1 MFDDA
6 EARAFELAGQPP
18 GPTTFRIGLRT
29 FDAEERPVLEIVAR
43 VDLLGNEP
51 PSREENARDLVDVE
65 ALMSIHDQMERFV
78 REGKRRSGAFHGLS
92 GVVPRRCDLDD
103 VNAEGSQTRAS
114 DSDVRSPGLGGDG
127 PRRPV
132 GQLREP
138 LTTARAKI
146 EQVRRAPRVFDNCG
160 RVIPRERLRVDPAS
174 KPAEVPS
181 DEGLALG
188 LVEHGVDPI
197 SLTTR
202 AHLSRQP
209 HVLPAAVVGRCDEPG
224 SDALPSMSGLGEVFT
239 DDAVARLYRRRP
251 PYPEAVFAML
261 RRRLESP
268 GTVLDAGAGT
278 GALARTMTTFAER
291 VDALDPSAAMIAE
304 GRRLPGGG
312 DGRLRWIL
320 GRAEDAPLA
329 PPYGLITCGVSLH
342 WMDLAVVLPR
352 FREVLAP
359 GAHLAIV
366 DNQNIHGPYRD
377 EVWKITDRYAATSHH
392 PETPEAVAAVRASG
406 VFRIE
411 DEERTDPMPF
421 EQSVEEY
428 IEFLHSTSTLT
439 RRQLGERAKSFDD
452 EVRAVFARRGIAQL
466 RYGVVGIVTW
476 AAIA

>member
-1 MFDDA
+1 
-6 EARAFELAGQPP
+6 
-18 GPTTFRIGLRT
+18 
-29 FDAEERPVLEIVAR
+29 
-43 VDLLGNEP
+43 
-51 PSREENARDLVDVE
+51 E
-65 ALMSIHDQMERFV
+65 ALMSIHDQMERFI

-197 SLTTR
+197 SLAT
-202 AHLSRQP
+202 
-209 HVLPAAVVGRCDEPG
+209 
-224 SDALPSMSGLGEVFT
+224 
-239 DDAVARLYRRRP
+239 
-251 PYPEAVFAML
+251 
-261 RRRLESP
+261 
-268 GTVLDAGAGT
+268 
-278 GALARTMTTFAER
+278 
-291 VDALDPSAAMIAE
+291 
-304 GRRLPGGG
+304 
-312 DGRLRWIL
+312 
-320 GRAEDAPLA
+320 
-329 PPYGLITCGVSLH
+329 PYGLITCGVSLH

-406 VFRIE
+406 VFRI
-411 DEERTDPMPF
+411 
-421 EQSVEEY
+421 
-428 IEFLHSTSTLT
+428 
-439 RRQLGERAKSFDD
+439 
-452 EVRAVFARRGIAQL
+452 
-466 RYGVVGIVTW
+466 
-476 AAIA
+476 

>member
-1 MFDDA
+1 
-6 EARAFELAGQPP
+6 
-18 GPTTFRIGLRT
+18 
-29 FDAEERPVLEIVAR
+29 
-43 VDLLGNEP
+43 
-51 PSREENARDLVDVE
+51 
-65 ALMSIHDQMERFV
+65 
-78 REGKRRSGAFHGLS
+78 
-92 GVVPRRCDLDD
+92 
-103 VNAEGSQTRAS
+103 
-114 DSDVRSPGLGGDG
+114 
-127 PRRPV
+127 
-132 GQLREP
+132 
-138 LTTARAKI
+138 
-146 EQVRRAPRVFDNCG
+146 
-160 RVIPRERLRVDPAS
+160 
-174 KPAEVPS
+174 
-181 DEGLALG
+181 
-188 LVEHGVDPI
+188 
-197 SLTTR
+197 
-202 AHLSRQP
+202 
-209 HVLPAAVVGRCDEPG
+209 
-224 SDALPSMSGLGEVFT
+224 MSGLGGVFT

>member
-1 MFDDA
+1 SS
-6 EARAFELAGQPP
+6 ARAQRRWRCN
-18 GPTTFRIGLRT
+18 PTE
-29 FDAEERPVLEIVAR
+29 AAA
-43 VDLLGNEP
+43 
-51 PSREENARDLVDVE
+51 SRA
-65 ALMSIHDQMERFV
+65 
-78 REGKRRSGAFHGLS
+78 
-92 GVVPRRCDLDD
+92 
-103 VNAEGSQTRAS
+103 
-114 DSDVRSPGLGGDG
+114 GLGG
-127 PRRPV
+127 
-132 GQLREP
+132 
-138 LTTARAKI
+138 
-146 EQVRRAPRVFDNCG
+146 
-160 RVIPRERLRVDPAS
+160 
-174 KPAEVPS
+174 AEVPS

-202 AHLSRQP
+202 AHLNRQP
-209 HVLPAAVVGRCDEPG
+209 SASGARSVLRVLIDAQNRAHEP
-224 SDALPSMSGLGEVFT
+224 P
-239 DDAVARLYRRRP
+239 
-251 PYPEAVFAML
+251 
-261 RRRLESP
+261 
-268 GTVLDAGAGT
+268 
-278 GALARTMTTFAER
+278 
-291 VDALDPSAAMIAE
+291 AAMIAE

-342 WMDLAVVLPR
+342 WMDLAVVLLR

-366 DNQNIHGPYRD
+366 DNQNVHGPYRD
-377 EVWKITDRYAATSHH
+377 EVSKITDRYAATSHH

-466 RYGVVGIVTW
+466 RGVVGIVTW